1 MESATHERNE
11 RTEPDAMTG
20 AQRLEILEALHELRA
35 VRADP
40 VSPLAEAI
48 LAYGFPV
55 LAILPDRPAT
65 EDLEE
70 AITLVVAAWNAAALS
85 TPAWGATEQSV
96 AQNEIMTSADSPRLL
111 VRALAV
117 LGERRGRLFPADTR
131 VVESWKLQSAPSDE
145 SEDEAGSDAAFFQLT
160 CKVRLPWDR

>member
-1 MESATHERNE
+1 MDSAMHQRNE
-11 RTEPDAMTG
+11 TLESDAMTG

-55 LAILPDRPAT
+55 LAILPDRPAQ

-85 TPAWGATEQSV
+85 TPAWGSSEQSV
-96 AQNEIMTSADSPRLL
+96 AQNEIMASADSPRLL

-117 LGERRGRLFPADTR
+117 LGERRRRLFPSDTR
-131 VVESWKLQSAPSDE
+131 VVESWILVPAPSDDA
-145 SEDEAGSDAAFFQLT
+145 EDCSSFEAGAFQLT
-160 CKVRLPWDR
+160 CKVRLPWDH

>member
-1 MESATHERNE
+1 MESATYEHNGRHEPE
-11 RTEPDAMTG
+11 AMTG

-55 LAILPDRPAT
+55 LAILPDRPPQ

-70 AITLVVAAWNAAALS
+70 ALTLVVAAWNAAALS
-85 TPAWGATEQSV
+85 TPAWGATEQSI
-96 AQNEIMTSADSPRLL
+96 AQNEIMASADSPRLL

-117 LGERRGRLFPADTR
+117 LSERRRRLFPSDTR
-131 VVESWKLQSAPSDE
+131 VVESWQVLPAPTDE
-145 SEDEAGSDAAFFQLT
+145 EDRSSFEEGGFQLT
-160 CKVRLPWDR
+160 CKVRLPWHQ

>member
-1 MESATHERNE
+1 MESAMHERNE
-11 RTEPDAMTG
+11 RVESDAMTG
-20 AQRLEILEALHELRA
+20 AQRLEVLEALHELRG

-55 LAILPDRPAT
+55 LAILPDRPAQ

-70 AITLVVAAWNAAALS
+70 AVTLVVAAWNAAALS
-85 TPAWGATEQSV
+85 TAAWGATEQSV

-117 LGERRGRLFPADTR
+117 LGERRRRLFPADTR
-131 VVESWKLQSAPSDE
+131 VVESWQLASAV
-145 SEDEAGSDAAFFQLT
+145 EDEAESGGAFDAGCFQLS